1 MHDED
6 DLLPLSGLQH
16 MLYCPRQWA
25 LIHLEMEWED
35 NQWTAEGKEIHR
47 RCDTDEVE
55 VRPGIRI
62 ARGLYIQSRR
72 LGLSGRADVVEFIG
86 LPPGPG
92 PVSPED
98 AHTTTVRVVPVE
110 YKRGRPKKDDWDR
123 VQVCAQALC
132 LEEMLGVR
140 IENAALFYA
149 KTRRRETVPLD
160 AALREKTEAL
170 AVDMH
175 RLYRA
180 RCTPACPGQPARP
193 GAAMGTLR
201 GTLPPP
207 FHPAPRP
214 QEIPHEEIAE
224 HTVCEHA
231 GGLCAPR
238 RRDTPGE
245 G

>member
-180 RCTPACPGQPARP
+180 RCTPVLPYDAKRCDQCSLLHRCMPRATGKARRGNGHLARNIAAALSPGTEAP
-193 GAAMGTLR
+193 GDS
-201 GTLPPP
+201 P
-207 FHPAPRP
+207 
-214 QEIPHEEIAE
+214 
-224 HTVCEHA
+224 
-231 GGLCAPR
+231 
-238 RRDTPGE
+238 
-245 G
+245 